1 LAHRSCVHRAKVTI
15 EVAVPLSVALDGD
28 TAIVT
33 QASALEF
40 SPQICRSETCH
51 WAAALPLERRSV
63 ISMPMARRK
72 RMHWMTASG

>member
-1 LAHRSCVHRAKVTI
+1 
-15 EVAVPLSVALDGD
+15 VPLSVALDGD

-40 SPQICRSETCH
+40 SPQICHSETCH
-51 WAAALPLERRSV
+51 WAAALPLERRRQRATRWGREWSV

-72 RMHWMTASG
+72 RMHWTTASG